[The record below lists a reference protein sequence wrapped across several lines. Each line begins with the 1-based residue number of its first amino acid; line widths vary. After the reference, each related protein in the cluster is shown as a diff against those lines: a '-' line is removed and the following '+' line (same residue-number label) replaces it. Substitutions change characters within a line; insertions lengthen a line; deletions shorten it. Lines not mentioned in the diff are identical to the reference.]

1 MTAILLALGSSVGY
15 GVSDFLAS
23 RVAKRVPPVLLVLYS
38 QTLQSVVLLVV
49 VLVVRQPYSAAGLAW
64 GTAAGAVGAAGL
76 VAYYQALATGQAAIV
91 APLASSGAVL
101 PLLVDLARGGS
112 PGPVA
117 LAGLVMVLAGI
128 AVISLASQEH
138 DEEAPAPTWHGPPA
152 RRRRA
157 AVPRPPVPVLLALVA
172 AVLFGLFFIL
182 VDLGSGAAGGGVL
195 WVALGV
201 QLGALPT
208 TLAGAL
214 GSRRRR
220 RLGVD
225 DPGPAGSGGP
235 ADRAQPLRRRL
246 PGLRGDPRR
255 PGRCRRPG
263 LAGPGGDGPAGPRPH
278 RRASQRPPDRRGRP
292 GRARHPG
299 RVRRPGGR
307 VAVQSD
313 TGPPEEGPP
322 MAKLEE
328 GAQAPE
334 FTLPNQDGTPV
345 SLEDFKGQRVI
356 LYFYPADDTPGC
368 TREACQF
375 NDNLAGF
382 QAAGVPVIGISRDDA
397 QSHQRFRNKYG
408 LQFPLLT
415 DADHQVMDAYGA
427 WGEKTRYGQTS
438 IGVLRS
444 TFLVDEQGH
453 IERAWHNVKADG
465 HAAKVLE
472 ALGPKV

>member
-38 QTLQSVVLLVV
+38 QALQSVVLLVV
-49 VLVVRQPYSAAGLAW
+49 VVVVSQPYSAAGLAW

-76 VAYYQALATGQAAIV
+76 VAYYQALATGQTAIV

-152 RRRRA
+152 PRRRA

-172 AVLFGLFFIL
+172 AVLFGLFFVL

-214 GSRRRR
+214 RSRGRR

-225 DPGPAGSGGP
+225 DKALLGP
-235 ADRAQPLRRRL
+235 
-246 PGLRGDPRR
+246 
-255 PGRCRRPG
+255 
-263 LAGPGGDGPAGPRPH
+263 
-278 RRASQRPPDRRGRP
+278 
-292 GRARHPG
+292 
-299 RVRRPGGR
+299 
-307 VAVQSD
+307 VAVLTVLNLSAD
-313 TGPPEEGPP
+313 GFLAYAVTFGDLAVVAVLASLAPVVTALLAHALTAERPSGPQI
-322 MAKLEE
+322 A
-328 GAQAPE
+328 GAALAVLG
-334 FTLPNQDGTPV
+334 TLVV
-345 SLEDFKGQRVI
+345 S
-356 LYFYPADDTPGC
+356 A
-368 TREACQF
+368 A
-375 NDNLAGF
+375 
-382 QAAGVPVIGISRDDA
+382 QAAG
-397 QSHQRFRNKYG
+397 
-408 LQFPLLT
+408 
-415 DADHQVMDAYGA
+415 
-427 WGEKTRYGQTS
+427 
-438 IGVLRS
+438 
-444 TFLVDEQGH
+444 
-453 IERAWHNVKADG
+453 
-465 HAAKVLE
+465 
-472 ALGPKV
+472 